1 MSLSVQTER
10 LTCMNG
16 RKMGAKT
23 ETLRLESSQSVA
35 IQSDDVI
42 VRAFLVGPSPDP
54 GAANAAPGSAPV
66 NNLCGDCS

>member
-1 MSLSVQTER
+1 
-10 LTCMNG
+10 MNG

-54 GAANAAPGSAPV
+54 GAANAAPGSGEGQQPV
-66 NNLCGDCS
+66 WGLQLGVHAH

>member
-1 MSLSVQTER
+1 
-10 LTCMNG
+10 MNG

-42 VRAFLVGPSPDP
+42 VRAFLVGP
-54 GAANAAPGSAPV
+54 APGSAPV